1 MARNEGRRRRRKPSD
16 VGETSEGIR
25 QLPKKQLVNRFDP
38 IEALTEEQVEII
50 HNASLKILEEQGI
63 EVLGEMALEVFRKG
77 GADVSADGVVRLGR
91 EMVMETIA
99 HAPAEFD
106 VVPRNK
112 GNTIRVGGNAIN
124 FGLVSGPLNVHDSI
138 RGRRAGNLEDYS
150 RLVSLGQFF
159 NIIGFFGNQ
168 TVATTDLPA
177 NTRHLD
183 TIAINLG
190 LSDKPFFTIGIG
202 AGRTLD
208 AVEMAAIVKG
218 MTIEEMKSN
227 PMVMTNINVNSPRKL
242 DDSMAYGAMQLSMLG
257 QPVTVTPFTLMGAM
271 NAVGPGG
278 HFFGCQHTM
287 ERYKSAFYEPFLS
300 DWQNNE
306 NWLEAGA
313 KDSTMRATELWQQAL
328 SEYEEPKLDSAVS
341 EQLDAYIAKRKEQ
354 MGTNEPDPEPVAL

>member
-1 MARNEGRRRRRKPSD
+1 
-16 VGETSEGIR
+16 
-25 QLPKKQLVNRFDP
+25 
-38 IEALTEEQVEII
+38 
-50 HNASLKILEEQGI
+50 
-63 EVLGEMALEVFRKG
+63 
-77 GADVSADGVVRLGR
+77 
-91 EMVMETIA
+91 
-99 HAPAEFD
+99 
-106 VVPRNK
+106 
-112 GNTIRVGGNAIN
+112 
-124 FGLVSGPLNVHDSI
+124 
-138 RGRRAGNLEDYS
+138 
-150 RLVSLGQFF
+150 
-159 NIIGFFGNQ
+159 
-168 TVATTDLPA
+168 
-177 NTRHLD
+177 
-183 TIAINLG
+183 
-190 LSDKPFFTIGIG
+190 
-202 AGRTLD
+202 
-208 AVEMAAIVKG
+208 MAAIVKG

-341 EQLDAYIAKRKEQ
+341 EQLDSAVSEQLDAYIAKRKEQ
-354 MGTNEPDPEPVAL
+354 LGTNEPDPEPVAL